1 MMTPLGFI
9 VIFAVS
15 FILNLIPF
23 AGPSN
28 MLIAYTFAIRLGS
41 TDFLSFALIGAAM
54 ALGSALAKGIYY
66 MVTFFISD
74 RYVKKRREKLDASK
88 IKRWAFPLLFLA
100 AATPIPDEP
109 IIIALGLMKYSPTKF
124 FGAYFLGKF
133 GIGVMGAFLG
143 GFSIE
148 LLGDFISP
156 EIMFVMSIA
165 MTIAFTIILLKVDL
179 GELFEKYLRRKPKA
193 NQEPK

>member
-1 MMTPLGFI
+1 MVTMISF
-9 VIFAVS
+9 VIIFVVS
-15 FILNLIPF
+15 FVLNLIPF

-28 MLIAYTFAIRLGS
+28 MLIAYTFALRLNS

-66 MVTFFISD
+66 MVTFFISG
-74 RYVKKRREKLDASK
+74 RYIKKSRQKLDASK
-88 IKRWAFPLLFLA
+88 IKRWAFPLLFFA

-109 IIIALGLMKYSPTKF
+109 IIIALGLMKYSPSKF

-133 GIGVMGAFLG
+133 GIGVMGAFLA

-148 LLGDFISP
+148 IFGDFISS
-156 EIMFVMSIA
+156 EVMVVLSIA
-165 MTIAFTIILLKVDL
+165 MTIALTIILLKVDL
-179 GELFEKYLRRKPKA
+179 GKLFEKYLHRKPPA
-193 NQEPK
+193 DQEPK